1 MEWVASWSVCGH
13 DARVGSGARES
24 GSTNVQSPLSVV
36 AVRSLLPE
44 NRFEFDAVEAAFM
57 DWLKDRPE
65 LEQAKAKRIL
75 KNSGVQ
81 TRRSCITLDEV
92 FTPCSLTESSARYR
106 HHAKRLGIA
115 LLDDTLQQAGIK
127 PKDVDVLVTT
137 SCTGYMIPSVDA
149 YMAER
154 LGFRT
159 DVLRLPV
166 TEMGC
171 AAGASAMMYASE
183 MLRGRSEGIAAVVN
197 IELPTNTMQHHD
209 FSMDNIVSSALFSD
223 GLGCA
228 ILRKGAR
235 PGIASIKSWITH
247 QVPETLELLG
257 YNLTSGGFLMNLHP
271 TLPDVIGQNFEAATD
286 ALLKPE
292 GLSLSDIR
300 HFVIHPGGVKILDR
314 IEPILAKYGGSTQL
328 SRDTMR
334 DCGNMSSATVMVI
347 LERLLKS
354 KPQPGK
360 VLMMSFGPGFG
371 AHMLLLEVGK
381 EG

>member
-1 MEWVASWSVCGH
+1 
-13 DARVGSGARES
+13 
-24 GSTNVQSPLSVV
+24 
-36 AVRSLLPE
+36 
-44 NRFEFDAVEAAFM
+44 M

-65 LEQAKAKRIL
+65 VDQAKARRIL
-75 KNSGVQ
+75 KNSGVH
-81 TRRSCITLDEV
+81 TRRSCLTLDEV
-92 FTPCSLTESSARYR
+92 FTPCSLTESSMRYR

-115 LLDDTLQQAGIK
+115 LLDDTLQQAGVRA
-127 PKDVDVLVTT
+127 KDIDVLVTT

-154 LGFRT
+154 LGCRP

-183 MLRGRSEGIAAVVN
+183 MLRGRSEGLAAIVN
-197 IELPTNTMQHHD
+197 IELPTNTMQHAD
-209 FSMDNIVSSALFSD
+209 FSMDNIVSSALFAD
-223 GLGCA
+223 GLACTL
-228 ILRKGAR
+228 LRKGAG
-235 PGIASIKSWITH
+235 PGIARIQSWTTH

-271 TLPDVIGQNFEAATD
+271 TLPDVIGQNFEKATH
-286 ALLKPE
+286 ALLGPQ
-292 GLSLSDIR
+292 GLTLSDVR

-314 IEPILAKYGGSTQL
+314 IEPILARYGGSTNL

-347 LERLLKS
+347 LERLLAS
-354 KPQPGK
+354 NPEPGK
-360 VLMMSFGPGFG
+360 VLLMSFGPGFG